1 MRTINIARAM
11 ILAAATLSFATGCS
25 TTQRNTQSPRTAVE
39 QLLLSEA
46 IKRSL
51 PRESN
56 GVLPVPRGA
65 SIAINTV
72 GMTPDQAFLQQV
84 VAGWLGQ
91 QGYLVQKDGKDATHR
106 LDVVVEALGTELSG
120 TFMGMPPIQSQ
131 LIPFSLPELSFYKS
145 QYQTGYAK
153 FHMNVFDMPAG
164 NFMGSTSAF
173 LADAYYNDY
182 TVLFVLSHTSTD
194 LPTIPEM
201 GSFNRKPAGLQE
213 ETEVKKE
220 L

>member
-1 MRTINIARAM
+1 M
-11 ILAAATLSFATGCS
+11 IKISIVRSSALVAVTLLFMVGCS

-46 IKRSL
+46 VKRSL
-51 PRESN
+51 PRDSS
-56 GVLPVPRGA
+56 GLLPIPRGA
-65 SIAINTV
+65 NVAVSTV
-72 GMTPDQAFLQQV
+72 GMTPDQAVLQQV

-91 QGYLVQKDGKDATHR
+91 QGYLVQKEGKDATHR
-106 LDVVVEALGTELSG
+106 IDVIVEALGTELSG

-131 LIPFSLPELSFYKS
+131 IIPFSLPELSFYKS

-153 FHMNVFDMPAG
+153 FHMNIFDVAG

-173 LADAYYNDY
+173 LADSYYNDY

-194 LPTIPEM
+194 LPTVPEM
-201 GSFNRKPAGLQE
+201 GSFNRKPASAQAGN
-213 ETEVKKE
+213 ETK
-220 L
+220 